1 MSNLTMKNLFSNSLR
16 SKDTWMTI
24 VTLLVFLAVVSF
36 ILFEGTKKTVTLTVN
51 GQQQELATHA
61 DTVGELLEEQ
71 EIDVAEAD
79 HVYPSLNT
87 SIAHDLAVEWEQA
100 QTITILIDGKK
111 QTIDTTADRVSDILA
126 QAGVEVTE
134 YDQIA
139 PAADAEVGQL
149 NEISIAKAYQVKLID
164 GTEEKLVWST
174 STTVADF
181 LKQNSIHLSKL
192 DRVNLEPDKVVT
204 PDSVVQITRVEK
216 VTDVVEEDIAF
227 KTETKKD
234 DSLLKGQEKVVRKGK
249 PGTIARTIEIT
260 KENGKV
266 VDKKVLSEEVKEK
279 ATNKV
284 VHLGT
289 KVVVA
294 AATTQKVAAP
304 ATKPVSR
311 NASSEPAGR
320 EFYVTATAYTAYC
333 TGCSGITATGIDLKA
348 NPHLKVIAVDPSVIP
363 LGSKVWVEGYG
374 YAIAGDTGGAIKGNK
389 IDIFVPTKEQAYA
402 FGRKSVRIKI
412 IN

>member
-1 MSNLTMKNLFSNSLR
+1 MSNFTMKNLFSNSLR

-36 ILFEGTKKTVTLTVN
+36 VLFEGTKKTVTLTVN

-71 EIDVAEAD
+71 NIEVAQAD

-100 QTITILIDGKK
+100 QTIMIRIDGKT
-111 QTIDTTADRVSDILA
+111 QTIDTTADRVSEILA

-139 PAADAEVGQL
+139 PAADAEVGQQ

-164 GTEEKLVWST
+164 GTTEKLVWST

-181 LKQNSIHLSKL
+181 LKQHSIHLNKL
-192 DRVNLEPDKVVT
+192 DRVNLDPDKVVT

-234 DSLLKGQEKVVRKGK
+234 DSLLKGKEKVVREGK
-249 PGTIARTIEIT
+249 PGTLAKKIEFT

-266 VDKKVLSEEVKEK
+266 VAKKVLSEEVTEK
-279 ATNKV
+279 ATNEV
-284 VHLGT
+284 VHVGT

-294 AATTQKVAAP
+294 AATQQASAS
-304 ATKPVSR
+304 KPVSR
-311 NASSEPAGR
+311 SSSAEPEGR
-320 EFYVTATAYTAYC
+320 EFYVSATAYTASC
-333 TGCSGITATGIDLKA
+333 TGCSGITATGINLKA

-389 IDIFVPTKEQAYA
+389 IDVFVPTKEQAYA
-402 FGRKSVRIKI
+402 FGRKTVRIKI
-412 IN
+412 IE

>member
-1 MSNLTMKNLFSNSLR
+1 MSNNPMKNLFSNSLR

-24 VTLLVFLAVVSF
+24 VTLLVFFAVVSF
-36 ILFEGTKKTVTLTVN
+36 VLFEGTKKTVALTVN
-51 GQQQELATHA
+51 GQQQELTTHA

-71 EIDVAEAD
+71 NIEVAEAD
-79 HVYPSLNT
+79 HVHPSLNT

-100 QTITILIDGKK
+100 QTITILVDGEKK
-111 QTIDTTADRVSDILA
+111 TIDTTTDRVQDILA
-126 QAGVEVTE
+126 EAGVEVTE

-139 PAADAEVGQL
+139 PAADAEVGQE
-149 NEISIAKAYQVKLID
+149 NEISIAKAYQVKVID
-164 GTEEKLVWST
+164 GTQEKIVWST

-181 LKQNSIHLSKL
+181 LKQNSIHLSEL
-192 DRVNLEPDKVVT
+192 DRVNVDMEKVVT
-204 PDSVVQITRVEK
+204 PDIPIQITRVEK

-227 KTETKKD
+227 KTHTKKD
-234 DSLLKGQEKVVRKGK
+234 DSLLKGQQKVVRAGK
-249 PGTIARTIEIT
+249 PGKLAKTVEIT
-260 KENGKV
+260 KENGKIIDRKV
-266 VDKKVLSEEVKEK
+266 VSEEVKQQ
-279 ATNKV
+279 ALNKV
-284 VHLGT
+284 VHEGT

-294 AATTQKVAAP
+294 AATPTASKSSS
-304 ATKPVSR
+304 KPVSR
-311 NASSEPAGR
+311 SSAQEPAGR

-333 TGCSGITATGIDLKA
+333 TGCSGITATGINLKA
-348 NPHLKVIAVDPSVIP
+348 NPNLKVIAVDPRVIP

-402 FGRKSVRIKI
+402 FGRKQVRVKV

>member
-1 MSNLTMKNLFSNSLR
+1 MSNFTMKNLFSNSLR

-36 ILFEGTKKTVTLTVN
+36 VLFEGTKKTVSLTVN

-100 QTITILIDGKK
+100 QTITIRIDGKT
-111 QTIDTTADRVSDILA
+111 QTIDTTADRVSEILA

-139 PAADAEVGQL
+139 PAADAEVGQQ

-164 GTEEKLVWST
+164 GTEETLVWST

-192 DRVNLEPDKVVT
+192 DRVNLEPEKVVT
-204 PDSVVQITRVEK
+204 PDSVIEITRVEK

-234 DSLLKGQEKVVRKGK
+234 DSLLKGKEKVVREGK
-249 PGTIARTIEIT
+249 PGVVARTVEIT

-266 VDKKVLSEEVKEK
+266 VEEKVVSEEVKEK
-279 ATNKV
+279 ATNEV
-284 VHLGT
+284 VHVGT
-289 KVVVA
+289 KVIVA
-294 AATTQKVAAP
+294 AATTQKASAP
-304 ATKPVSR
+304 ASQPVSR
-311 NASSEPAGR
+311 NDSSEPAGR
-320 EFYVTATAYTAYC
+320 EFYVTATAYTASC
-333 TGCSGITATGIDLKA
+333 TGCSGITATGINLKA

-389 IDIFVPTKEQAYA
+389 IDIFVPTKDQAYA
-402 FGRKSVRIKI
+402 FGRKTVRIKI

>member
-1 MSNLTMKNLFSNSLR
+1 MSNFTMKNLFSNSLR

-36 ILFEGTKKTVTLTVN
+36 VLFEGTKKTVTLTVN

-71 EIDVAEAD
+71 NIEVAQAD

-100 QTITILIDGKK
+100 QTITIRIDGKT
-111 QTIDTTADRVSDILA
+111 QTIDTTADRVSEILA

-139 PAADAEVGQL
+139 PAADAEVGQQ

-164 GTEEKLVWST
+164 GTTEKLVWST

-181 LKQNSIHLSKL
+181 LKQHSIHLTKL
-192 DRVNLEPDKVVT
+192 DRVNLDPDKVVT

-234 DSLLKGQEKVVRKGK
+234 DSLLKGKEKVVREGK
-249 PGTIARTIEIT
+249 PGTLAKKIEFT

-266 VDKKVLSEEVKEK
+266 VAKKVLSEEVTEK

-284 VHLGT
+284 VHVGT

-294 AATTQKVAAP
+294 AATQQASAS
-304 ATKPVSR
+304 KPVSR
-311 NASSEPAGR
+311 SSSGEPEGR
-320 EFYVTATAYTAYC
+320 EFYVSATAYTASC
-333 TGCSGITATGIDLKA
+333 TGCSGITATGINLKA

-389 IDIFVPTKEQAYA
+389 IDVFVPTKEQAYA
-402 FGRKSVRIKI
+402 FGRKTVRIKI
-412 IN
+412 IE